1 MRFWLFGPGELLL
14 VIIAVLIGKQLVG
27 WAWAVW
33 LYDYSAGLIAQALLK
48 VGIVK
53 SCTPVRMWYFL
64 GVAFTTVRIA
74 VLGDM
79 TKDTQRYTR
88 KALLL
93 VMVLRAIPAAFLIMY
108 GASADWGINMQDVL
122 CDGLFMGVV
131 TSDLIVAKM
140 AGRELH
146 VWIVVMA
153 AAVIVPHLQ
162 FVTFSF
168 FGFYYLS
175 ILTDL
180 MVYFN
185 LPFLTTA
192 KNVYCDGVYDLCHIG
207 HKNLFKAALKF
218 GNRLFVGVCNDEE
231 CAKYKRPPIMSA
243 AERESEVFNCKGVT
257 KVIPNAPTFGLTEAF
272 IKKHRIHVVAMGQEY
287 IDRYPDPK
295 DDPYYRYPR
304 EIGIARPLPRT
315 LSLSTTELIKRIQ
328 AGVQLEK
335 NSPT

>member
-1 MRFWLFGPGELLL
+1 
-14 VIIAVLIGKQLVG
+14 
-27 WAWAVW
+27 
-33 LYDYSAGLIAQALLK
+33 
-48 VGIVK
+48 
-53 SCTPVRMWYFL
+53 MWYFL
-64 GVAFTTVRIA
+64 GVASTTCRIA
-74 VLGDM
+74 GLGDM
-79 TKDTQRYTR
+79 SKETHRYTR

-93 VMVLRAIPAAFLIMY
+93 VIFLRGIPAAFMIIN
-108 GASADWGINMQDVL
+108 GASDFGINMQDVI

-153 AAVIVPHLQ
+153 AAVVVPHLQ
-162 FVTFSF
+162 FVTFCMAV
-168 FGFYYLS
+168 FYYAS

-207 HKNLFKAALKF
+207 HKNLFQAALKF
-218 GNRLFVGVCNDEE
+218 GNRLFVGVCNDED

-243 AERESEVFNCKGVT
+243 REREIEVANCKGVT
-257 KVIPNAPTFGLTEAF
+257 KVIQNAPTFGLTEEF
-272 IKKHRIHVVAMGQEY
+272 IKKHQIHVVAMGQEY

-315 LSLSTTELIKRIQ
+315 LCLSTTELIKRVQ
-328 AGVQLEK
+328 KGVQLEK